1 MLEIGTLVDGK
12 YKVLNKIGQGGMSIV
27 YLAMNEKAN
36 KQWAIKEVR
45 KQGVENFEIVRQ
57 GLIGETNL
65 LKELKH
71 NHLPSIAD
79 IIETDGT
86 LLIVMDYIEGRPL
99 SALLEESGPQPQE
112 KVADWAIQLC
122 DVLSYLHSQNP
133 PIIYRDMKPANVMLK
148 PDGNVVLVDFGTA
161 RKYKE
166 QNLLDTTCLGTM
178 GYAAPEQFGGE
189 NQRQTDARTDIYNL
203 GATIYHLLTGH
214 NPCEPPYEIYPI
226 RYWNPSLSTGLEKI
240 VEKCVQKNPE
250 DRFQSC
256 AELME
261 AFTHYKEF
269 DDSYIKRQKYKIAL
283 FLFCF
288 FLSVAGAAG
297 GTYGMLEIER
307 EVKQT
312 YSSYLTEAALLEAMS
327 PESKEINPEVINL
340 YQQAINLEPL
350 RSEAYSQLLDYYL
363 GKGAGQTRH
372 GLMTL
377 SAMVSS
383 GKGNLMKNSDILMRM
398 AEIYFNGNS
407 KDSEFVPDYSA
418 AYHYFTLVD
427 KERYPQ
433 ARYYETIAESL
444 SSLNVDW
451 NDMMESL
458 SEAEQYVDR
467 MILVEERVENYLM
480 LANVY
485 RSNASNFQMADVRP
499 FDEALR
505 LLGKAEALLQ
515 DKYMDSAVFDRFYS
529 DVVVAIADT
538 SYRQGN
544 VAGAEEDGQY
554 YDNAIEYYEI
564 YLTLIPREERMIY
577 KNKIGDIYRGKKA
590 YAQAARQYQSVLD
603 EYPDNI
609 TAYINYATMALMD
622 QKNVEL
628 AKSLYERAGQ
638 IPGAAADGNYQSLGR
653 KLRNMEAL

>member
-12 YKVLNKIGQGGMSIV
+12 YKVLNKIGQGGMSVV

-112 KVADWAIQLC
+112 TVVDWAIQLC
-122 DVLSYLHSQNP
+122 DVLSYLHAQNP

-148 PDGNVVLVDFGTA
+148 PDGNVVLIDFGTA

-256 AELME
+256 EELME
-261 AFTHYKEF
+261 AFAHYREL
-269 DDSYIKRQKYKIAL
+269 DDSHIRKQKQKIAL
-283 FLFCF
+283 FMTCF
-288 FLSVAGAAG
+288 LLSLGGVAG
-297 GTYGMLEIER
+297 GTCGMLGMER
-307 EVKQT
+307 EVRQT
-312 YSSYLTEAALLEAMS
+312 YSSYLTEAALLEAVS
-327 PESKEINPEVINL
+327 PDSRDINPEVISL
-340 YQQAINLEPL
+340 YQQAIDLEPL

-363 GKGAGQTRH
+363 EKGDGQTRH

-407 KDSEFVPDYSA
+407 RDSEFVPDYSA
-418 AYHYFTLVD
+418 AYQYFSLVD

-444 SSLNVDW
+444 SSLNVNW
-451 NDMMESL
+451 NQMSEEL
-458 SEAEQYVDR
+458 TEAERYVDQ
-467 MILVEERVENYLM
+467 MLLVDERVENYLM

-485 RSNASNFQMADVRP
+485 RSNAPNFQMADASP
-499 FDEALR
+499 FTESLR
-505 LLGKAEALLQ
+505 ILNKAEALLQ
-515 DKYMDSAVFDRFYS
+515 ENYMDSAVLDRFYPE
-529 DVVVAIADT
+529 VVVATADT

-544 VAGAEEDGQY
+544 LSEGEEAVRY
-554 YDNAIEYYEI
+554 YNDAIDYYEI
-564 YLTLIPREERMIY
+564 YLSLIPREERLVY
-577 KNKIGDIYRGKKA
+577 KNKIGDIYRGKKEFA
-590 YAQAARQYQSVLD
+590 RAARQYQSVID
-603 EYPDNI
+603 EYPGSI
-609 TAYINYATMALMD
+609 TAYINYATMALLD
-622 QKNVEL
+622 QKNTEL
-628 AKSLYERAGQ
+628 AKRLYEDAGQ
-638 IPGAAADGNYQSLGR
+638 LPGAAADSNYQSLGR